1 LRGRSRKPV
10 PPAPRGAAAGT
21 PPFRGVLELDR
32 FTEESLERW
41 SELSADLDELQD
53 ILYFNLEPE
62 RRRLRPELLKAL
74 QTVLPEPRTL
84 ESWVRIVDY
93 RWSLHPLSAAGSL
106 TSIGGRFNAGTEI
119 DGCTFAPWPSLYLAS
134 DHATAYREKFQ
145 IEAGQTVDG
154 LSPEEL
160 ALGPGQSHTTVVLR
174 GCLSRVF
181 DLSPETLGP
190 VAQVLSKIK
199 MPEKAERIKK
209 KLKFKPD
216 DLRMLKTGKQLH
228 DAVAV
233 HNWRVLPVQFGLPS
247 SSQILSELVRAAG
260 FEAISYRSSKS
271 GGVCL
276 AVFVDRLA
284 AGSFIEVASDVPP
297 GVTARLDETSAVE
310 LAGWGQLGIKQ
321 PLS

>member
-1 LRGRSRKPV
+1 MRGRSRKPV

-62 RRRLRPELLKAL
+62 RRRLRPELLRAL
-74 QTVLPEPRTL
+74 QTVPPEPRTL

-199 MPEKAERIKK
+199 
-209 KLKFKPD
+209 KLRSVSTEPAAAQRSLIAPARVGEFALRSLWIVWRRDRSLRWRATCRRESRPVLMKPRQSSLQD
-216 DLRMLKTGKQLH
+216 G
-228 DAVAV
+228 V
-233 HNWRVLPVQFGLPS
+233 NWVSNSLCPS
-247 SSQILSELVRAAG
+247 A
-260 FEAISYRSSKS
+260 
-271 GGVCL
+271 CC
-276 AVFVDRLA
+276 
-284 AGSFIEVASDVPP
+284 
-297 GVTARLDETSAVE
+297 
-310 LAGWGQLGIKQ
+310 
-321 PLS
+321 